1 MKEALKDIDSLD
13 IDFVFKAIE
22 DSLRIRFNNK
32 ELKTIKNLGELCDLT
47 ILKIKDENVAT
58 CTNQEAFYKIR
69 NAFVETLKNSPE
81 EITPKS
87 KISIVLP
94 RRNRI
99 KNIKK
104 IEKTIGYKLNL
115 LKAPDWIIGP
125 LIVSIFIG
133 IIFLFIN
140 SMAGIILIVIS
151 IIGLELCKDYGKELI
166 YITFRELTEN
176 SVLNNY
182 SKSRKLKNSVNKN
195 EIEKI
200 VIGLFTTLLDFPK
213 DELTRETTF

>member
-22 DSLRIRFNNK
+22 DSLRIRFNSK

-69 NAFVETLKNSPE
+69 NAFAETLKNSPK
-81 EITPKS
+81 EITPSS

-104 IEKTIGYKLNL
+104 IEKIIGYKLNL
-115 LKAPDWIIGP
+115 LKAPDWIIGN
-125 LIVSIFIG
+125 LIVSIIIG

-140 SMAGIILIVIS
+140 SIAGTILIVIS
-151 IIGLELCKDYGKELI
+151 LIGLELCKDYGKELK

-200 VIGLFTTLLDFPK
+200 VIGLFTTLLDFQK